1 MNRKVLLEISVDG
14 AESAVA
20 AERGGADRVELCA
33 NLLEG
38 GVTPSA
44 GMIAATRRRI
54 AIPLHVMI
62 RPRGGD
68 FCCSEEEFDAMR
80 HDVDVAKNFGANG
93 IVLGILKAAGQVDIE
108 RMRELALRARP
119 LSVTFHRAF
128 DFAPNLLQSLEDVVQ
143 TGADRVLTS
152 GGALKAED
160 ALPALAALVERAGSR
175 AAVMVCGGVR
185 AHNVRRILEA
195 THARE
200 IHVGQS
206 GVAVLAPTAPHS
218 GSSKIRL
225 SEISVPSAERRV
237 VSPGKVRQLIESF

>member
-1 MNRKVLLEISVDG
+1 MNRKILLEISVDS
-14 AESAVA
+14 AESAAA

-68 FCCSEEEFDAMR
+68 FCYIEEEFEAMR
-80 HDVDVAKNFGANG
+80 HDVDAAKNLGANG
-93 IVLGILKAAGQVDIE
+93 IVLGILSAAGHVDIQ
-108 RMRELALRARP
+108 RTRELAERARP

-128 DFAPNLLQSLEDVVQ
+128 DFVSDLSHSLEDAIRA
-143 TGADRVLTS
+143 GAGRILTS
-152 GGALKAED
+152 GGAPKAED
-160 ALPALAALVERAGSR
+160 ALPALAALVQQAGSR
-175 AAVMVCGGVR
+175 AGIMVCGGVR
-185 AHNVRRILEA
+185 AHNVRQILEA

-200 IHVGQS
+200 IHVGQF
-206 GVAVLAPTAPHS
+206 GVAVPAPPAPHPV
-218 GSSKIRL
+218 SSKIRL
-225 SEISVPSAERRV
+225 SEIAAPSAGRCV
-237 VSPGKVRQLIESF
+237 VSAGKVRQLIEAF